1 MQINGKEIFEKGALM
16 CRLSRMASL
25 EYQDK
30 YIIHPTIDEYEDP
43 SEMAEVLCNQCERAL
58 SDKFRFC
65 FLPYEREILR
75 ELVDLIY
82 KYFRDGSLLK
92 SEEDGDYLVYENKSW
107 IEDRELAL
115 RTIQIF
121 GYDLDDFSYDF
132 N

>member
-30 YIIHPTIDEYEDP
+30 YIVHPIINKYEDP
-43 SEMAEVLCNQCERAL
+43 SEMAELLYTECKSAL
-58 SDKFRFC
+58 LEQFKFC

-92 SEEDGDYLVYENKSW
+92 GEEEGDYLVYQNKSW
-107 IEDRELAL
+107 IEVRELAL
-115 RTIQIF
+115 KTLYTF
-121 GYDLDDFSYDF
+121 GYDLEDFDYD
-132 N
+132 